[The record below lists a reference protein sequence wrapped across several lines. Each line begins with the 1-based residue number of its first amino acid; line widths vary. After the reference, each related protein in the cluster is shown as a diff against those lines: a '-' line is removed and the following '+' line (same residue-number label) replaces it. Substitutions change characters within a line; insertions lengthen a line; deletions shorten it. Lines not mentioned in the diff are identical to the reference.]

1 MKEHFFFL
9 SSVTEW
15 IFFSFCQTCFF
26 LWKILH
32 CSHIC
37 YFGILGYAVKTIKV
51 SLHFNFISVFPQD
64 IRNCSPWQLHVVLQS
79 LFWLSCYM
87 WCQWFSHKL
96 KHRGVCLFFYL
107 RLNAFKS
114 GNNTVGSVYF
124 YILYV
129 LCLLLITGYFF
140 FFLTGRYIHT
150 CYMNFK
156 SREWILN
163 KSFYTSL

>member
-1 MKEHFFFL
+1 M
-9 SSVTEW
+9 

-26 LWKILH
+26 LWEILH

-51 SLHFNFISVFPQD
+51 SLHYNFISVFPQYL
-64 IRNCSPWQLHVVLQS
+64 RNCDAWQLHVALQS
-79 LFWLSCYM
+79 LFWLSCAAPYM

-96 KHRGVCLFFYL
+96 KNRGVCLFFYL

-114 GNNTVGSVYF
+114 GNNTVSSVSF
-124 YILYV
+124 YIFYMCFACSWLQ
-129 LCLLLITGYFF
+129 GNF

-150 CYMNFK
+150 CYMNFQ
-156 SREWILN
+156 SREWILSN
-163 KSFYTSL
+163 SFCTSL